1 MNKKERLEVELSD
14 LLNVFLR
21 TIVGFILLI
30 AAIKIMGKREIG
42 QLGVFDFLIVLS
54 IADIMIIGIENYE
67 SSIWLIV
74 IPLFTIVMLQK
85 LIAIIDLKFSNIR
98 KKVDGRET
106 LIIVKGKIDLKAML
120 KENYNMNDLYTQLRE
135 KNIRTIDEV
144 EYAILET
151 NGNLSVFTFDENTD
165 NSFPLPLIV
174 SGVVIESRLKLVNK
188 NKKWLRNELKRL
200 NVKNIKD
207 VYGASLKKDKLV
219 IANRVK

>member
-1 MNKKERLEVELSD
+1 MELSD

-85 LIAIIDLKFSNIR
+85 LIAIIDLKFPNIR
-98 KKVDGRET
+98 KKVDGKET
-106 LIIVKGKIDLKAML
+106 LIIVKGKIDLKAMQ

-174 SGVVIESRLKLVNK
+174 SGVVIESRLKLANK
-188 NKKWLRNELKRL
+188 NKKWLKNELKRL

>member
-106 LIIVKGKIDLKAML
+106 LIIVKGKIDLKAMQ

-174 SGVVIESRLKLVNK
+174 SGVVIESRLKLANK
-188 NKKWLRNELKRL
+188 NKKWLKNELKRL

>member
-106 LIIVKGKIDLKAML
+106 LIIVKGKIDLKAMQ

-188 NKKWLRNELKRL
+188 NKKWLKNELKRL

>member
-1 MNKKERLEVELSD
+1 MELSD

-106 LIIVKGKIDLKAML
+106 LIIVKGKIDLKAMQ

>member
-1 MNKKERLEVELSD
+1 
-14 LLNVFLR
+14 
-21 TIVGFILLI
+21 
-30 AAIKIMGKREIG
+30 MGKREIG
-42 QLGVFDFLIVLS
+42 HLGVFDFLIVLS

-106 LIIVKGKIDLKAML
+106 LIIVKGKIDLKAMQ

-188 NKKWLRNELKRL
+188 NKKWLKNELKRL